1 VRDQSW
7 PDEGSFEVSPG
18 VFRIPL
24 PLPMDAL
31 KAVNV
36 YAIVDGDGLVL
47 VDGGWSLQQSQDQ
60 LARSLGKIGFG
71 LPDIR
76 EFLVTH
82 IHRDHYTQAVA
93 IRRLHGSRVSLG
105 EGERPNLEE
114 IIASQRRGHWN
125 YNAFDRL
132 LRAGALE
139 VAAVMRAAVEK
150 GEVDPDN
157 ELPDTWL
164 AGDTVVE
171 LESRSLLVVETPGH
185 TAGHVVFFDD
195 AAKTLFAGD
204 HILPHITPSIGLESV
219 PTGMPLADYLSSLA
233 LVRELPDAKLFP
245 AHGPVTDSA
254 HARVDELLSHHEKRL
269 AATAAAVGQGA
280 TTAFEVAQ
288 ILRWTRHER
297 HLDELDLMNT
307 AMAVAETLAHLDVLV
322 ARGDLAVAE
331 GADGIDHFSD

>member
-7 PDEGSFEVSPG
+7 LEEGAFEVSPG

-31 KAVNV
+31 RAVNV
-36 YAIVDGDGLVL
+36 YAVVDGDGLVL
-47 VDGGWSLQQSQDQ
+47 VDGGWSLQESQDQ
-60 LARSLGKIGFG
+60 LARSLAKIGFG

-114 IIASQRRGHWN
+114 IIASRRRGHWN
-125 YNAFDRL
+125 YSAFDRL
-132 LRAGALE
+132 QRAGAE
-139 VAAVMRAAVEK
+139 DVAASMRLAVQQEH
-150 GEVDPDN
+150 VDPDS

-164 AGDTVVE
+164 QGDTVVE
-171 LESRSLLVVETPGH
+171 LDSRSLLVVETPGH

-195 AAKTLFAGD
+195 AGKNLFAGD

-245 AHGPVTDSA
+245 AHGPVTGSA
-254 HARVDELLSHHEKRL
+254 HARVDELLTHHEQRL

-280 TTAFEVAQ
+280 TTALEVAQ
-288 ILRWTRHER
+288 ILRWTRRER
-297 HLDELDLMNT
+297 HLDELDLMNS
-307 AMAVAETLAHLDVLV
+307 AMAIAETLAHLDVLV
-322 ARGDLAVAE
+322 ARGDVQVAK
-331 GADGIDHFSD
+331 GPDGVDRFSD